1 MSAFLNNRVAA
12 LVPVLNEAPI
22 LAAFLE
28 GLRDQGIAEIVV
40 ADGGSIDGS
49 LEIARGLADKTVN
62 CAPGRG
68 MQIAHAARHASAD
81 IYWILHCDSIPP
93 TDAAAEITKMLA
105 QKGMVMGAFPIVFDS
120 DHPLLRCY
128 SYLSRFDSCLST
140 FGDQGFF
147 LRAEDYHRIGGMPE
161 IPLFEDVELR
171 RRVCRYGRIAKSEK
185 QMTTSARRFL
195 KRGVIRQQVVN
206 GMLLARYFAG
216 AHPERLAQSYYHANI
231 N

>member
-1 MSAFLNNRVAA
+1 MSAQPNNRVAA
-12 LVPVLNEAPI
+12 LVPVLNEASI

-28 GLRDQGIAEIVV
+28 GLRSQGVAEIVV

-49 LEIARGLADKTVN
+49 LEIAREFADKTVS

-68 MQIAHAARHASAD
+68 MQIACAARQASAD
-81 IYWILHCDSIPP
+81 IYWILHCDCTPP
-93 TDAAAEITKMLA
+93 RDAVTEITGALA
-105 QKGMVMGAFPIVFDS
+105 EKNTIMGAFPIVFDS

-140 FGDQGFF
+140 FGDQGYFM
-147 LRAEDYHRIGGMPE
+147 RATDYHQIGGIPE

-171 RRVCRYGRIAKSEK
+171 RRLCRYGRITKSSK
-185 QMTTSARRFL
+185 RMKTSARRFL
-195 KRGVIRQQVVN
+195 RRGVIRQQFLN
-206 GMLLARYFAG
+206 GVLLARYFAG
-216 AHPERLAQSYYHANI
+216 AHPDRLAQSYYHANI